1 MSNYVHGYDEA
12 AKIRLEDQASAL
24 EILLHH
30 DTRYPPNAHVLE
42 VGCGVGSQTAILL
55 NNNPETRFTAI
66 DVSPDSIARARQR
79 LIGSEQRLTLEEG
92 DIHSL
97 GYPEGSF
104 DHVFLCFVL
113 EHLRHPE
120 AALTELKRVLKPGG
134 TLTVIEGDHGSVLM
148 HPANEAALAAVAAQC
163 ELQAQKGGD
172 AMIGR
177 RLYPLMTAGGF
188 EQVKVHPRQVYA
200 DGSSP
205 QLAAAFTRKTFTAMI
220 QGIRDEA
227 IEKGVIE
234 ADRFDAGIEALNIAA
249 EAEGTFA
256 YTFFKAV
263 GFKSN

>member
-1 MSNYVHGYDEA
+1 MSNYVHGYDEV

-55 NNNPETRFTAI
+55 YNNPETRFTAI

-79 LIGSEQRLTLEEG
+79 LTGNIQRLTFEEG
-92 DIHSL
+92 NVHAL

-104 DHVFLCFVL
+104 DHVFVCFVL
-113 EHLRHPE
+113 EHLRRPE
-120 AALTELKRVLKPGG
+120 AALAELKRVLKPGG

-148 HPANEAALAAVAAQC
+148 HPANEAALAAVSAQC

-177 RLYPLMTAGGF
+177 RLYPLVTAAGF
-188 EQVKVHPRQVYA
+188 EQVTVHPRQVYA
-200 DGSSP
+200 DGANP
-205 QLAAAFTRKTFTAMI
+205 QLADVFTRKTFTAMI

-227 IEKGVIE
+227 VAKGVIS
-234 ADRFDAGIEALNIAA
+234 AARFDEGIDALNTAA
-249 EAEGTFA
+249 EANGTFA
-256 YTFFKAV
+256 YTFFKAI
-263 GFKSN
+263 GFNSI